1 MKTYQKY
8 SDKAL
13 IPIMKDIIEAI
24 DSEGMYMEEMDD
36 IENSFDELSYII
48 TKELNS
54 YLSDVDF
61 EDITYFMALIT
72 MNKDLNPPLK
82 RPELKTYRITHTYQ
96 RVDTVNYKYQTD
108 MESYIPIDNS
118 LLNELRGEG
127 YYEPFDGDLIDE
139 DVIDTDY
146 TDDWIE
152 DIEEI

>member
-13 IPIMKDIIEAI
+13 IPIMKNIIGSI
-24 DSEGMYMEEMDD
+24 DSEGMYIDD
-36 IENSFDELSYII
+36 IENNFDELSYII

-61 EDITYFMALIT
+61 EAITYFMALII
-72 MNKDLNPPLK
+72 MNNDLNPPLK
-82 RPELKTYRITHTYQ
+82 RPELKTYEITHTYQ
-96 RVDTVNYKYQTD
+96 RVDTVNSKYQTIV
-108 MESYIPIDNS
+108 ESYIPLDSSI
-118 LLNELRGEG
+118 LHELRVEG
-127 YYEPFDGDLIDE
+127 SYEPFDGDLIDE
-139 DVIDTDY
+139 DVIDTEY